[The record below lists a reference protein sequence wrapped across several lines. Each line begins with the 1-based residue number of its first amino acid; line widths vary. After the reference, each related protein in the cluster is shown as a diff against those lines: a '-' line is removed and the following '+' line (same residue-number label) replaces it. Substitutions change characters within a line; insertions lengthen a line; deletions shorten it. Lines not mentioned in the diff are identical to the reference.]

1 MRRVGLQT
9 RILSYF
15 GLLLVA
21 VVVGALTM
29 VDLHLSERLRAAV
42 REDLETS
49 WRVYEELLDTRGRG
63 LITATS
69 LVSELSLVRD
79 PSFTGDALYLEYA
92 ATEINRL
99 VGSDVVLLTDRVGV
113 ILARTDQRWEVGD
126 VFDEAT
132 SVARALRGE
141 RATSMWVHEGGL
153 YQMVSVPVRLPSG
166 LVGTLSAG
174 YRVDADLARELS
186 RLSGKH
192 VAFLVGD
199 GVVAASRPLT
209 AQEGELIG
217 SLASRRSESGP
228 AYSDVE
234 LGAGL
239 PAVVVAPFF
248 GLGANQVGAYA
259 ILRSVTTDEK
269 ELRALENQLVGI
281 GGVALLVALLV
292 GWMLS
297 RSMSRPLESLAAGAR
312 ELESGNYD
320 YGLPR
325 PAGSREVAELTRSF
339 DSMRRALR
347 ARVEELASLTAH
359 LEDIVRERTSA
370 LEDALAENRR
380 LLETLRGWND
390 ELERKVEERTAEVA
404 RAQQMLI
411 RQDRMAAIGRLAAG
425 VAHEIN
431 NPLGILSGFAE
442 GLLDRARDPS
452 LGTEPAFEDFPEH
465 LRLIG
470 VEVDRL
476 KTIVQKFLN
485 FAHNRTPQKT
495 RFDANEV
502 VRQVVE
508 LLANHARREG
518 KRLVADLSPE
528 PLWIEADPE
537 QLKQVLLNLALNG
550 LDAIERG
557 GRVMLS
563 SAEEGVDALLRV
575 EDDGLGIPEELR
587 SKIFEPF
594 FSTKPPERGTGLGLA
609 LCQDLVHENGGE
621 IALERSALGVG
632 STFALRIP
640 RILAE
645 KMRVGA

>member
-29 VDLHLSERLRAAV
+29 VDLHMSERLGAAV

-79 PSFTGDALYLEYA
+79 PSFTGDPLYLEYA

-126 VFDEAT
+126 IFDEAT

-174 YRVDADLARELS
+174 YRVDADLAKELS

-199 GVVAASRPLT
+199 TVVAASRALT
-209 AQEGELIG
+209 ERELELIG
-217 SLASRRSESGP
+217 SLTSRRAEAAPVYSE
-228 AYSDVE
+228 VE

-248 GLGANQVGAYA
+248 GLGASQVGAYA
-259 ILRSVTTDEK
+259 ILRSVATDER

-281 GGVALLVALLV
+281 GGVALLVALV
-292 GWMLS
+292 FGWMLS
-297 RSMSRPLESLAAGAR
+297 RSMSRPLQSLAAGAR

-320 YGLPR
+320 YALPR
-325 PAGSREVAELTRSF
+325 PVGSREVAELTRSF

-347 ARVEELASLTAH
+347 ARVEELASLTTH
-359 LEDIVRERTSA
+359 LEDIVRQRTSA

-442 GLLDRARDPS
+442 GLLDRARDPG
-452 LGTEPAFEDFPEH
+452 LRNEPAFEDFPEH

-508 LLANHARREG
+508 LLANHAGREG
-518 KRLVADLSPE
+518 KRLAAELSPA
-528 PLWIEADPE
+528 PIWIEADPE

-557 GRVMLS
+557 GRVTLG
-563 SAEEGVDALLRV
+563 SAEEGENALLRV
-575 EDDGLGIPEELR
+575 EDDGQGIPEELR
-587 SKIFEPF
+587 TKIFEPF
-594 FSTKPPERGTGLGLA
+594 FSTKAPERGTGLGLA

-621 IALERSALGVG
+621 IALERTAPGAG
-632 STFALRIP
+632 SSFVLRIP
-640 RILAE
+640 RILGE
-645 KMRVGA
+645 EMRVGA